1 MLPSLQSAN
10 KAIEAKEYQNALNEL
25 ENYITASYS
34 PSQIDD
40 GVRFL
45 LANKGNFKE
54 LDLNKT
60 FTLLQS
66 AVSQKILS
74 VGETPDAFYGFLY
87 DIVPNLESNGLIN
100 ETIIALRDYYSS
112 IDKDGTE
119 ALVIRNL
126 LFTLGIFNGNKEN
139 AFDEYFKDT
148 LYSDIAQMEILPDG
162 VKLFMGLL
170 QNFSLPFSRL
180 QAIYEQIFC
189 LDNFFKLD
197 ARTRRGVFA
206 WSFHCVWNVP
216 CYFNNLGW
224 AELFDSWKAVLY
236 RYLQEEKIDEA
247 MYLHFYIHHKMGNS
261 AQGAEDWRKFNT
273 QIEMPCSIAYTNY
286 AKTLNL
292 AAISN
297 NSNKKTKI
305 ALLMERVVL
314 NSPLKVTLGLLKALS
329 EDKSFTDNYEV
340 CVYSMNYFEKSQ
352 DSQDAIKA
360 LQEFGVPLFSPA
372 YMLSSAHYH
381 VNHLEKALMIRDAII
396 RDGIDILIG
405 CTNNFAIESF
415 LFGSRSAQKQI
426 FWCHGNFEYDV
437 VSIDKRITHIALDSP
452 LNKSSFEFSKFEAVP
467 IDEHLKGKASEE
479 EYKAIAEQIK
489 KRFSKDTIIL
499 GSIGRLVKIDNDEYL
514 SAVAE
519 ILNQTQNT
527 VYLACGAGDVASI
540 KARAAKFNM
549 PIDRFYF
556 EGHVDPHIY
565 GHAIDVY
572 LNTFPNPSGEAVR
585 EFTSKGEN
593 KYVVNYEG

>member
-1 MLPSLQSAN
+1 MLPSLQNAN

-25 ENYITASYS
+25 ENYLTNSFS

-45 LANKGNFKE
+45 LSNKGNLVN
-54 LDLNKT
+54 LDLTKT
-60 FTLLQS
+60 FNLLQNG
-66 AVSQKILS
+66 VSQKILS
-74 VGETPDAFYGFLY
+74 CGETPDAFYCFLY
-87 DIVPNLESNGLIN
+87 DIVPTLPVDSLIS
-100 ETIIALRDYYSS
+100 ETITALKDYYNS

-126 LFTLGIFNGNKEN
+126 LFTLGIFNGNKED
-139 AFDEYFKDT
+139 AFVEYFKNT
-148 LYSDIAQMEILPDG
+148 LYSDISQMEILPDG

-170 QNFSLPFSRL
+170 QNLSLPFEKL
-180 QAIYEQIFC
+180 KAIYEQIFC
-189 LDNFFKLD
+189 LDNFFKLN
-197 ARTRRGVFA
+197 AKTRRGVFA

-224 AELFDSWKAVLY
+224 AELFDNWKAVLY
-236 RYLQEEKIDEA
+236 QYLKEQKIDEA

-261 AQGAEDWRKFNT
+261 AQGAEDWRKFNNE
-273 QIEMPCSIAYTNY
+273 IEMPCSIEYANY

-292 AAISN
+292 PTIQ
-297 NSNKKTKI
+297 NSVNKKTKI

-329 EDKSFTDNYEV
+329 EDKNFSDKYEV

-352 DSQDAIKA
+352 DSQDAIRA

-372 YMLSSAHYH
+372 YALSSEHYY
-381 VNHLEKALMIRDAII
+381 VNHFEKALIIRDAII

-415 LFGSRSAQKQI
+415 LFGSRSAKKQI

-437 VSIDKRITHIALDSP
+437 LGIDKRITHIALNSP
-452 LNKSSFEFSKFEAVP
+452 LNKSSFEFEKFEAVP

-479 EYKAIAEQIK
+479 EYKAIAANIK
-489 KRFSKDTIIL
+489 KRFSEDTIIL
-499 GSIGRLVKIDNDEYL
+499 GSIGRLVKIDNDDYL
-514 SAVAE
+514 SAVSE